1 MNFRRTF
8 VMAVLGQALGM
19 ATSIT
24 QSSYAVFLSLP
35 DFVAFFESGLPLA
48 LVFAIV
54 GLIADFAKR
63 NKSQGD

>member
-35 DFVAFFESGLPLA
+35 DFVAFIESGLPLA